1 MEPIPIETANGIVTV
16 THRCRVHVRELNLDV
31 WAYLHEDTVFVLSLG
46 LLVNRSGFSHSWKP
60 GKIPEL
66 SKGNKRYPL
75 HPHFNVPFIYSGYAR
90 GNPAAI
96 PSVARKDRQVGQPP
110 ASSSSSSSSSA
121 PAKADATDTDDE
133 DDSPGLIDSDEENLN
148 DGEVSYGV
156 PRAPPV
162 PSNPVPRRRSRG

>member
-1 MEPIPIETANGIVTV
+1 M
-16 THRCRVHVRELNLDV
+16 HVRELNLDV

-66 SKGNKRYPL
+66 SKGSKRYPL

-90 GNPAAI
+90 GNPNAI
-96 PSVARKDRQVGQPP
+96 PSEALRT
-110 ASSSSSSSSSA
+110 SA
-121 PAKADATDTDDE
+121 PAKANAPDSDADD
-133 DDSPGLIDSDEENLN
+133 DFLGLVDDSDEENLN